1 MICLLNKDL
10 KPNNLLID
18 ERGVLKLGDFG
29 LAKFYGSP
37 NRQMTNQVVT
47 MYVSLYFIILVHSH
61 FVFIIIIGG
70 IDHLN
75 FCLVLVIML
84 PV

>member
-1 MICLLNKDL
+1 MQIGFYIEFVINLYRTRLMLILLKKDL

-37 NRQMTNQVVT
+37 NRLMTNQVVT
-47 MYVSLYFIILVHSH
+47 MY
-61 FVFIIIIGG
+61 
-70 IDHLN
+70 D
-75 FCLVLVIML
+75 
-84 PV
+84 